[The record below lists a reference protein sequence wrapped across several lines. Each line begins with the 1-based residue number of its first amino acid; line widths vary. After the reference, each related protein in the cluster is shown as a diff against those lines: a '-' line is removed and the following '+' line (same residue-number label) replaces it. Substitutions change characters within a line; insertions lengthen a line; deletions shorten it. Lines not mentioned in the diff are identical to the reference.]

1 MGGKAP
7 ALLED
12 GETLIALGPPD
23 GCRQTGGARPLG
35 TVRQQICYSATTT
48 PATVSV
54 ATHGVCRAKDLTM
67 KTFAVNGIADLL
79 ERDRATVIRALRDV
93 PADAVERGQPRWKMV
108 TAVAALHD
116 HRRPDGGQDRA
127 QVDPELS
134 AAYEQVDEANSAM
147 RKLETVEA
155 RRRAAK
161 AMGPLITATDAMTR
175 RVGLANGNDPELVHL
190 RADKLY
196 QLYLRGLE
204 LPCGWSSE
212 QTWSAICQ

>member
-1 MGGKAP
+1 
-7 ALLED
+7 
-12 GETLIALGPPD
+12 
-23 GCRQTGGARPLG
+23 
-35 TVRQQICYSATTT
+35 
-48 PATVSV
+48 
-54 ATHGVCRAKDLTM
+54 M

-116 HRRPDGGQDRA
+116 HRRPDDGHDRS
-127 QVDPELS
+127 QMDPQLA
-134 AAYEQVDEANSAM
+134 AAYEQVDVASSAM
-147 RKLETVEA
+147 RKLETVGA
-155 RRRAAK
+155 RRHAAK
-161 AMGPLITATDAMTR
+161 AMGPLIAATDAMAR

-196 QLYLRGLE
+196 QLCLRRLE
-204 LPCGWSSE
+204 VPCDWSSE